1 MDEHLDGLSA
11 LVHERLKRLKMDEQA
26 SITCTK
32 EFPGDEVRL
41 YVTAYAMHKKKWFLT
56 EYDKATNTVK
66 CKRAPEPDWEAQ
78 NVVDEEEEL

>member
-11 LVHERLKRLKMDEQA
+11 LVHERLKRLKMDETA

-41 YVTAYAMHKKKWFLT
+41 YVTAYAMH
-56 EYDKATNTVK
+56 NRV
-66 CKRAPEPDWEAQ
+66 
-78 NVVDEEEEL
+78 